1 MLPKLDRYILSEFW
15 LPLVSGAGIITGV
28 WLGIDKFK
36 DVFKLLA
43 RSGASF
49 STGLVVLGLEI
60 PQILAV
66 TMPIAMLLAAFLAF
80 QKLSGQSELLA
91 MRAAGASF
99 TRIMKPVFIL
109 GLLGIAFTFIVSEFV
124 VPFTTPFAQ
133 KIYTLAL
140 YKDPIATNGIDGFS
154 YFEKDSKGAIRRIFY
169 VRKFKNDLLRDVVIL
184 DFSKKNLSMIHTA
197 KKGQWD
203 PVKGG
208 WVLQKGSSSYIKSS
222 TTEEDLIE
230 AEADNYEGWEDTS
243 TESMHLVTNFEKTL
257 IPSSLNPHEIL
268 KKLTKLNELNFI
280 GLYNFIK
287 LHENDRLYTSDLNS
301 VKAQFYN
308 KFAYP
313 VACLILALI
322 GACLGIVGRRR
333 VINWGYI
340 ALGLVVFVF
349 YMSQTIFD
357 SYADSGKIEPAIAV
371 WIPNLILGAIAAS
384 VYFYRANK

>member
-1 MLPKLDRYILSEFW
+1 MIQKLDKYILTEFW

-36 DVFKLLA
+36 EVFKLLA

-49 STGLVVLGLEI
+49 STGIVVLGLEI
-60 PQILAV
+60 PQILAI
-66 TMPIAMLLAAFLAF
+66 TTPIGILLATFLTF
-80 QKLSGQSELLA
+80 QKLSAQSEVLA

-109 GLLGIAFTFIVSEFV
+109 GLLGIMFTFFVSEFI

-140 YKDPIATNGIDGFS
+140 YKDPISTNAVNGFS
-154 YFEKDSKGAIRRIFY
+154 YFEKDSKGTIRRIFY
-169 VRKFKNDLLRDVVIL
+169 VRKFKDDLLRDVVIL
-184 DFSKKNLSMIHTA
+184 DFSKKDLSMIHTA
-197 KKGQWD
+197 KKGYWD
-203 PVKGG
+203 PIKGG
-208 WVLQKGSSSYIKSS
+208 WILEKGSSSYIKASTDANDAKDTDEDDETDFSEPSS
-222 TTEEDLIE
+222 Q
-230 AEADNYEGWEDTS
+230 
-243 TESMHLVTNFEKTL
+243 SMHLVTNFEHTL
-257 IPSSLNPHEIL
+257 IPSSLNPNEIL

-280 GLYNFIK
+280 GLYKFIR
-287 LHENDRLYTSDLNS
+287 LHERDGIYTNNLNS

-313 VACLILALI
+313 VSSLILAVI

-333 VINWGYI
+333 AVNWGYI

-357 SYADSGKIEPAIAV
+357 SYADSGKLEPSIAV
-371 WIPNLILGAIAAS
+371 WIPNLILASIAAFA
-384 VYFYRANK
+384 YFYRANK